1 VRLTSNILILD
12 KLTAFPFQLFVLE
25 PLPFWELVV
34 VNFFDISVMIIWRV
48 SLDTDADAITLRR
61 LKNGV
66 MQNLQREEYLS
77 ELRQVLRTVNFER
90 GMSELEPQV
99 RAIRNKALAHATM
112 PPNERSNLPRRPA
125 PSISLSELVGLQQKL
140 HSLFQTLCFG
150 RGRAVYPLPYHPDIT
165 LPAGVD
171 SRLDIERL
179 LDCVAKESPVLNMPE
194 QQPQHWALWRSNLSP
209 ESLETLNLYRRRFGL
224 GPA

>member
-1 VRLTSNILILD
+1 MQLKEMLPEELIDHSWLECYEQQITAIWWQLVRLSSNILILD

-77 ELRQVLRTVNFER
+77 ELRQVLRAC
-90 GMSELEPQV
+90 Q
-99 RAIRNKALAHATM
+99 
-112 PPNERSNLPRRPA
+112 
-125 PSISLSELVGLQQKL
+125 
-140 HSLFQTLCFG
+140 
-150 RGRAVYPLPYHPDIT
+150 
-165 LPAGVD
+165 
-171 SRLDIERL
+171 
-179 LDCVAKESPVLNMPE
+179 
-194 QQPQHWALWRSNLSP
+194 
-209 ESLETLNLYRRRFGL
+209 
-224 GPA
+224 